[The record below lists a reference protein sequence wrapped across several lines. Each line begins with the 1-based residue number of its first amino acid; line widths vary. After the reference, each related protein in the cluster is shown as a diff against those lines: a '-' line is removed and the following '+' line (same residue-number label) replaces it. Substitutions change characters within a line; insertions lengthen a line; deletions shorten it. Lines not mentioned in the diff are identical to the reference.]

1 MHRYRNFIPISR
13 EEFKKVL
20 HSFKKSEWVKEK
32 LGNRYGSKIK
42 VFLVDE
48 NGNKKDMFLYLY
60 GETVDPKAVN
70 RKLKSIEYYL
80 NPKYSYLLK
89 EEITII
95 AIDQSLFVQKE
106 N

>member
-1 MHRYRNFIPISR
+1 MHRYRDYIQITR

-20 HSFKKSEWVKEK
+20 HSFKRSEWVREK
-32 LGNRYGSKIK
+32 LGNRYGSKVK

-48 NGNKKDMFLYLY
+48 NGNKKDMVLYLY
-60 GETVDPKAVN
+60 GETVDPKSVD

-89 EEITII
+89 EEITVV
-95 AIDQSLFVQKE
+95 AIDQTIFMKKE